1 MSTKT
6 IKQHILPAASLGNSR
21 TLTVIRYGDSNTGD
35 KAYIQAGLHADEAP
49 GFLVMHHL
57 IDQLDQADAADKIN
71 GQILLVPVANPIG
84 VSQWRD
90 ETLQGRFDFYNSI
103 NFNRGH
109 LNLTEQI
116 ADRIEGRLLDTPE
129 ENVALIRKTAE
140 ELLLPWPRRMRPNF

>member
-6 IKQHILPAASLGNSR
+6 IKRHILPAASLGNSR
-21 TLTVIRYGDSNTGD
+21 TLTVIRYGDSGAGS
-35 KAYIQAGLHADEAP
+35 KAYIQAGLHADESP
-49 GFLVMHHL
+49 GFVVMHHL
-57 IDQLDQADAADKIN
+57 IDKLDQADAADKIK

-103 NFNRGH
+103 NFNRQH

-116 ADRIEGRLLDTPE
+116 AERIKGRLLDTPE
-129 ENVALIRKTAE
+129 ENVALIRKTGKEVLSALVPE
-140 ELLLPWPRRMRPNF
+140 